1 VIAVLFLQKK
11 KRGSK
16 SSPSDEGTI
25 MITDLIMITSVQ
37 EQRAKPKMD
46 RILSSPA
53 VSQRDANHQGR
64 ADMRAHGTRH
74 A

>member
-1 VIAVLFLQKK
+1 
-11 KRGSK
+11 
-16 SSPSDEGTI
+16 